1 MIMKVVGNQAWA
13 CALSTGWL
21 SIGSMITF
29 AGLPT
34 NLRIFDIK
42 LMGIFGG
49 ERCRLQKR
57 RPLRVFD

>member
-1 MIMKVVGNQAWA
+1 MVFRHLDRYVVQNRD
-13 CALSTGWL
+13 
-21 SIGSMITF
+21 
-29 AGLPT
+29 
-34 NLRIFDIK
+34 NEDNVDIN